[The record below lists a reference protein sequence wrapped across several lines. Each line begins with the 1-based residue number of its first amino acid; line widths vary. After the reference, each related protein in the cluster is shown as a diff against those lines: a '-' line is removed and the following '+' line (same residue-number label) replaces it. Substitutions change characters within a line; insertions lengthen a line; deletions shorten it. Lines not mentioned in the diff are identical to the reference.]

1 IRRINLHVHVKSK
14 MHRQNEFG
22 DWRTWRCFC
31 KKGNVQPRSPLY
43 PLIAQSSH
51 GSTARTGAARS
62 AFSQP
67 QLSFARERAMGE
79 KASGGEQDGGN
90 APIATMV
97 GGALKRSAI
106 GITNRCEILS

>member
-1 IRRINLHVHVKSK
+1 

-67 QLSFARERAMGE
+67 QLSFARERAMGK
-79 KASGGEQDGGN
+79 KASGGEQDGRN

-106 GITNRCEILS
+106 GITNSCEFYPVDAAAKIPGGAPV